1 MKNLFHYKENSKKLL
16 TFDKKSVIIILV
28 VFCTHFKGKIREENA
43 MNLDLRPMLRGEIN
57 RIEVDFLLEPE
68 AIGGVDF
75 PEQAHVTG
83 EITNRGGYM
92 RLVASADIPYR
103 GECARCLD
111 PVSGVYTLPFER
123 TVVTEGTLTEEQEE
137 DNVDE
142 FVIIEGGFLD
152 IDDAVRESLIL
163 SFPMRLLCSE
173 DCAGLC
179 PKCGRSLKTGD
190 CGCPKKEIDPRL
202 AVLATLLEKKDE
214 T

>member
-1 MKNLFHYKENSKKLL
+1 
-16 TFDKKSVIIILV
+16 
-28 VFCTHFKGKIREENA
+28 

-57 RIEVDFLLEPE
+57 RIDIDFLLEPE
-68 AIGGVDF
+68 APDGVVF
-75 PEQAHVTG
+75 TGQAHVSG

-92 RLVASADIPYR
+92 RLVAVAEIPYS

-111 PVSGVYTLPFER
+111 PVEAVFSLPFER

-142 FVIIEGGFLD
+142 FVIIKGGFLD

-173 DCAGLC
+173 DCPGLC
-179 PKCGRSLKTGD
+179 PKCGKPKREGA
-190 CGCPKKEIDPRL
+190 CGCSEKEIDPRW
-202 AVLATLLEKKDE
+202 AVLASLRFDE
-214 T
+214 EEDQADS